1 MSAARPAVLVVGAG
15 DATGGAIARRFA
27 REGHV
32 ACVARRRAERL
43 WPATAAPDRPALCA
57 GPALTEEL
65 ATPPW
70 LRRVAGDRA
79 AFDAALSGDQV

>member
-1 MSAARPAVLVVGAG
+1 MLEPGVVWGLSG
-15 DATGGAIARRFA
+15 D
-27 REGHV
+27 
-32 ACVARRRAERL
+32 
-43 WPATAAPDRPALCA
+43 PDRPCGNALCA

-79 AFDAALSGDQV
+79 AFDAALDEHEQRGEHGATGLVS